1 MPPITLRMDEFSVP
15 AGAAEQLRVDL
26 AERSGKDSPQKL
38 MSDLA
43 DRLISPRPIQVV
55 LGTAIPIR

>member
-1 MPPITLRMDEFSVP
+1 MDEFSVP